1 MECPADVAVDKS
13 RPSASQTR
21 FQRLSMVT
29 ASYPPSA
36 CTSQN
41 TTCRSS
47 SALLNTGV
55 FGRRPSRRVKNASM
69 LAKNVSRGGIAAAG
83 TGLEAPS
90 SAGLR
95 GAGAGGATV
104 ATAIVCGCIP
114 YWCQCF
120 RGFAGFAGLAGFA
133 GRADRGAGS
142 ARNSFRASICDG
154 SSANDPSAI
163 RRRFFCL

>member
-21 FQRLSMVT
+21 FQRLSLVT

-69 LAKNVSRGGIAAAG
+69 FAKNVARDGIAAAG
-83 TGLEAPS
+83 TGFEAPS
-90 SAGLR
+90 SAGLE
-95 GAGAGGATV
+95 GAGGAAV
-104 ATAIVCGCIP
+104 ATANV
-114 YWCQCF
+114 
-120 RGFAGFAGLAGFA
+120 R
-133 GRADRGAGS
+133 GRAYDGA
-142 ARNSFRASICDG
+142 
-154 SSANDPSAI
+154 
-163 RRRFFCL
+163 